1 MLNRE
6 DKRNIILIIIG
17 FVVLIVLAI
26 LCGAPVANGEEL
38 AEIAPAA
45 VATDSHLFDITPY
58 VTGIFS
64 LILLFISS
72 WLIPMIKSKTTKEQQ
87 EIIQAGANIVVYA
100 AEQLFK
106 GTGMGQEKL
115 AYATDQLRKQ
125 LANRGMKLD
134 ASALRP
140 YIEAAV
146 KALNLKQGQGILEE
160 CTAVPGLANWLRSD
174 DEGKDIQ

>member
-17 FVVLIVLAI
+17 FAVLIVLAI
-26 LCGAPVANGEEL
+26 LCGAPVANGEEI
-38 AEIAPAA
+38 AEAA
-45 VATDSHLFDITPY
+45 SHAATDGHLFDITPY

-115 AYATDQLRKQ
+115 AYATDQLLKQ
-125 LANRGMKLD
+125 LASRGMKLD

-146 KALNLKQGQGILEE
+146 KALNLKQEQGIMEE

-174 DEGKDIQ
+174 DEGKGE